1 MSRECGLEAKLRS
14 PRESSSL
21 REKTNEKCDA
31 KEARGTAK
39 HREGFIANRP
49 LVSDQVELLQI
60 CRSMNVGYIY
70 MAPTKVR
77 CYEFVCNMAQPRT
90 DDCTF
95 GEETI
100 AVATGHDEL
109 LESND
114 RDKVYEFHMRPHAS
128 CVTRP

>member
-77 CYEFVCNMAQPRT
+77 CYEFVWNMAQPRT
-90 DDCTF
+90 
-95 GEETI
+95 
-100 AVATGHDEL
+100 VAARSGKNGLRSRQDMTSSWKAMIEIRFTNFTWGHM
-109 LESND
+109 
-114 RDKVYEFHMRPHAS
+114 HP
-128 CVTRP
+128 